1 MLAQLVQTEMDRR
14 HLSIRQAARQ
24 IGVAHTTLFRVLHS
38 RPVDLST
45 LNAIC
50 TWLDIDMST
59 LVATEGRGDDAVVA
73 KIAVLLQ
80 RNPGLKDVLMQEL
93 DALEEGT
100 LSEKD
105 MVEILAFIAFRVQVL
120 SAGEPRL

>member
-1 MLAQLVQTEMDRR
+1 MLVQLVKTEMDTH

-24 IGVAHTTLFRVLHS
+24 IGVAHTTLFRVLNS

-45 LNAIC
+45 LNAVC
-50 TWLDIDMST
+50 TWLDINMST